1 MEHGDYAN
9 KTEREVADT
18 NDSVKP
24 NLITKMV
31 IDNSKPEITTS
42 KEMTV
47 VPNNS
52 NTEKLIIDD
61 LNVNIGKELI
71 TPKKRSQSPDLGT
84 SKKARRNRRFIWDKL

>member
-1 MEHGDYAN
+1 MENGDYAIN
-9 KTEREVADT
+9 NEREFADS

-24 NLITKMV
+24 KLITKMV
-31 IDNSKPEITTS
+31 IENSKPEITAS

-61 LNVNIGKELI
+61 LNVNIGKELL

-84 SKKARRNRRFIWDKL
+84 SKKARRNRRFIWDK